1 MGVTF
6 YEETLDVSCTAV
18 TPPCSK
24 GALGTWRSQCG
35 ARTQSRDHAALE
47 ARTSSRVNQRGRGV
61 CRSGLELRRASGQAH
76 EGKPRSEPDWGNP
89 TVRECVQRKL
99 ACSAGDSPAGA
110 EIRSPVAWIADWRE
124 TDDLKPI
131 DRPSL
136 REGASHRAVT
146 KVNADV
152 ASKCGDPKAEPASGG
167 RRQHG
172 QPKSDRRGWST
183 SAG

>member
-1 MGVTF
+1 VEVMF
-6 YEETLDVSCTAV
+6 CEETLDVFCMPV
-18 TPPCSK
+18 TPGCSE
-24 GALGTWRSQCG
+24 GALGTWRSQG
-35 ARTQSRDHAALE
+35 GPRTLSRDKPAFE
-47 ARTSSRVNQRGRGV
+47 AGTRSCVNQRGRGV
-61 CRSGLELRRASGQAH
+61 CMSVLELRRASGKAH

-89 TVRECVQRKL
+89 TVRECVQRRL

-110 EIRSPVAWIADWRE
+110 ETRSPVAWIAERRE
-124 TDDLKPI
+124 IDDLKPI

-152 ASKCGDPKAEPASGG
+152 ASKCGDLKAEPASGG

-172 QPKSDRRGWST
+172 QPKSGRRGCST